1 MDYNNQN
8 PYEQNGGASPYSQN
22 SGPSPYNQNGG
33 TSPYIQNADGQGQS
47 PFDQGSAQGQNPYGQ
62 SGTQQTQAGQGDYS
76 QGTQDS
82 GQNPYYQPNPY
93 QQNPYQQNSYQ
104 QNGYMQNGYQQSPYQ
119 NYQSNQYGGDWEE
132 PMSVKE
138 WLIVLLLMMIP
149 CVNIILMFVWAFS
162 SGEKKSKSNYFKASL
177 IFMGCILAFYFLLVM
192 IAVMAGVATA
202 FY

>member
-1 MDYNNQN
+1 MELKARGSGQMGVNMDYNNQN
-8 PYEQNGGASPYSQN
+8 PYEQNGGVSPYSQN
-22 SGPSPYNQNGG
+22 SGASPYNQNGG
-33 TSPYIQNADGQGQS
+33 TSPYIQNADGQGQN
-47 PFDQGSAQGQNPYGQ
+47 PFDQGSAQG
-62 SGTQQTQAGQGDYS
+62 
-76 QGTQDS
+76 
-82 GQNPYYQPNPY
+82 
-93 QQNPYQQNSYQ
+93 QNPYQQNSYQ